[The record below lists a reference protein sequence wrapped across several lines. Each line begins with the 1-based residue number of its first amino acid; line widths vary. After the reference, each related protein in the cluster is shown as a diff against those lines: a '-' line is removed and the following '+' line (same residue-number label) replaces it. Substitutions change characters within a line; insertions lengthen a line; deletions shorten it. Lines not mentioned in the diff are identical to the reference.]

1 MLNNARYGGGAMAGG
16 VEISKELDGFDPL
29 EGAAELAGLP
39 ADNDPSKPVVANVL
53 NSYTGFFDLF
63 SELIQNALD
72 ATQLKARTI
81 TGAYTPRIYLL
92 IDMRDRRVR
101 VADNGVGMDM
111 TQFKFCFRPNVTFKR
126 GERLR
131 GNKGVGATY
140 LAYGFS
146 MIRIQSKRPGIELAA
161 ILRGGRKWAEN
172 TSGAVPRPRLEAEA
186 FNVPEL
192 IAETSG
198 ASFEVV
204 LGDSPGER
212 PRDLAWIGARSAKQW
227 LDVLRMKTP
236 LGAVTLTSDKFK
248 PEVEISVIDP
258 EGTLTREHTS
268 HSEYYYPHEMPG
280 SKVASLDDITKALN
294 IIAGDAK
301 TKFTKLAGEYKKLD
315 TLWEVWTKDAIL
327 EEGGSFNDALDPE
340 ELILVERHDVVVY
353 ASFLSSVKQW
363 SVLNDEVI
371 GLRKGQRIMQ
381 GGLQLACDG
390 MVQGDPLVIPLTST
404 IGYQANAHVI
414 VHFTEGNPDM
424 GRKVFQP
431 ELKRLA
437 EKLAVRVVTIF
448 KRFLQ
453 HRRPD
458 AGPPSISA
466 SKQLHEWKKEQ
477 EAYREKHQLSLVL
490 NGLRI
495 ALVSQP
501 QKEQDVIALFHELL
515 GCGLLKGYNIFAT
528 SQSETYDSLYEL
540 EYANEPELK
549 FERVSRPLGVADRYV
564 GTLTEP
570 RVLEYKYD
578 FDGLL
583 DDIEQ
588 EVKSASHIHLVV
600 CWTASQRYRDKFYF
614 RSLLVND
621 EGSERLHYGA
631 THQAYLDVSG
641 EMAFEVVVLSD
652 LLSFLT
658 GRPEEEAR
666 QKVFYK
672 DE

>member
-1 MLNNARYGGGAMAGG
+1 MTVNVDAG
-16 VEISKELDGFDPL
+16 KDLDGFDPL

-39 ADNDPSKPVVANVL
+39 ADHDPSKPVVVNVL

-72 ATQLKARTI
+72 ATESKARS
-81 TGAYTPRIYLL
+81 AQSPYQPRIYVL
-92 IDMRDRRVR
+92 IDMKDRRVK
-101 VADNGVGMDM
+101 VTDNGVGMDF

-146 MIRIQSKRPGIELAA
+146 MVRIQSKRAGVQLAA

-172 TSGAVPRPRLEAEA
+172 SSGAVPRPRLEAET
-186 FNVPEL
+186 FNVPDLEG
-192 IAETSG
+192 ETSG

-204 LGDSPGER
+204 LGESPGER
-212 PRDLAWIGARSAKQW
+212 PRDLAWIGARNAKQW

-236 LGAVTLTSDKFK
+236 LGAVTLTSDKFT
-248 PEVEISVIDP
+248 PDVEISVIDP
-258 EGTLTREHTS
+258 EGLLTREHTS
-268 HSEYYYPHEMPG
+268 HCEYYYPHEMPG
-280 SKVASLDDITKALN
+280 SKVASLGEISKGLN
-294 IIAGDAK
+294 QVPGDAK

-315 TLWEVWTKDAIL
+315 TLWEVWDKTAIL
-327 EEGGSFNDALDPE
+327 EDGGDFSGALDPE

-353 ASFLSSVKQW
+353 GAFLSSVKQW

-404 IGYQANAHVI
+404 IGYQANSHVI

-431 ELKRLA
+431 ELKRLG

-466 SKQLHEWKKEQ
+466 SKQLHEWKKQQ
-477 EAYREKHQLSLVL
+477 EAFREKHQLSLLL
-490 NGLRI
+490 NGIRI
-495 ALVSQP
+495 SLVSQP

-515 GCGLLKGYNIFAT
+515 GCGVLKGYNIFAT

-540 EYANEPELK
+540 EYPDEAELK
-549 FERVSRPLGVADRYV
+549 FERVGRPLGVADRYV
-564 GTLTEP
+564 GTITEP

-583 DDIEQ
+583 DDLEQ

-600 CWTASQRYRDKFYF
+600 CWTTSPRYRDKFYF
-614 RSLLVND
+614 KSLLVGD

-631 THQAYLDVSG
+631 THQAYVDVSG
-641 EMAFEVVVLSD
+641 EMAFEVIVLSD
-652 LLSFLT
+652 LLNFLT
-658 GRPEEEAR
+658 SRPEEEAR
-666 QKVFYK
+666 QKRFYK